1 MDKVLSVIFMVGVLV
16 LVLPAFLK
24 SNSTLKLF
32 LKNLSIWALNSNCYL
47 GYCYIFSEVKT

>member
-32 LKNLSIWALNSNCYL
+32 LKNLSIWALIVIVIL
-47 GYCYIFSEVKT
+47 AIVIFFFEVKT